1 MVFQRA
7 ETRHPLV
14 LLRPQPRN
22 YLANLNQEEE
32 EEGPVGEGGVVWGGL
47 KWVYSTSVMHSTSE
61 RFKTRLP
68 HVMQHRGECLTW
80 ISMDFKCG
88 TQAGSDSQRAADM

>member
-32 EEGPVGEGGVVWGGL
+32 EEGPAGEGGREMCVGGIKVSL
-47 KWVYSTSVMHSTSE
+47 QYICCA
-61 RFKTRLP
+61 
-68 HVMQHRGECLTW
+68 QHLWT
-80 ISMDFKCG
+80 F
-88 TQAGSDSQRAADM
+88 

>member
-32 EEGPVGEGGVVWGGL
+32 EEEEGPAGEGGVVWGG
-47 KWVYSTSVMHSTSE
+47 
-61 RFKTRLP
+61 
-68 HVMQHRGECLTW
+68 
-80 ISMDFKCG
+80 D
-88 TQAGSDSQRAADM
+88 